1 MAWYDN
7 GLQGSNGGVA
17 WPVSGG
23 INQPAIEALFTG
35 ENIYGP
41 AVCGS
46 IALGSNSSGS
56 YTVLLNTFSTGA
68 QIYDEITP
76 EPFNT
81 TLYLNETF
89 PALPARA
96 VWHKHNFYMKKGQ
109 DRFDLYD
116 GQSQTGW
123 SYLVEVTS
131 GLQENLFSIYGYGYW
146 KSQPANKATFEYQTS
161 FPRGG
166 QDAGL
171 TNQYACV
178 RSGNDIDFYAIGRAC
193 EVGPFPGGNTKYKF
207 DAPCSFL
214 FRIPASLLNNPAL
227 FDPNND
233 SFTPTDTGDGDGGGG
248 NIPGLPISPDYPGDD
263 IDFPGLPTG
272 ADAFGFGKLTMFKP
286 TAAQLSDALDIL
298 YTDSTDTSSIEKI
311 VESFYK
317 WFYKPEQYC
326 VALMISPVSVTAT
339 TSRKIMFGKY
349 DSGVFADY
357 VASQYHIVD
366 CGYIDVPLKFGSFVD
381 FEPYAKA
388 KLYLPFVGFRSIN
401 ANEVMGGR
409 IAIKYYVDILT
420 GSAVAQVKVSKPQSN
435 SSILYTYECNVCV
448 QIPIT
453 SNNYNTVISSLLQ
466 AGLAVGVAGMGVAMG
481 TMAGGA
487 AMYAGASNAISG
499 AAGAGSAMGAP
510 DVTQSGQLTSNT
522 GVLCYPYPYIT
533 IQMPVPT
540 SPSNY
545 TTEKGRPSNIFMPLR
560 NCSGFTVISDLH
572 IDIPGAYG
580 EEINQIRDAF
590 RRGVYM

>member
-89 PALPARA
+89 PAVPARA

-116 GQSQTGW
+116 GQSQTAW
-123 SYLVEVTS
+123 SYLVETGS

-146 KSQPANKATFEYQTS
+146 KAQPTNEATFEYQTS

-166 QDAGL
+166 QDAGM
-171 TNQYACV
+171 TNQYAAV

-193 EVGPFPGGNTKYKF
+193 EVGPFPGGNTKYRF

-214 FRIPASLLNNPAL
+214 FRIPESLLNNPAL

-248 NIPGLPISPDYPGDD
+248 NIPGLPISDDYPGDN
-263 IDFPGLPTG
+263 IDFPDLPTG
-272 ADAFGFGKLTMFKP
+272 ANAFGFSRLTMYKP
-286 TAAQLSDALDIL
+286 TDSNLADALDIL
-298 YTDSTDTSSIEKI
+298 YTDSDESTLETIIESCK
-311 VESFYK
+311 K
-317 WFYKPEQYC
+317 WWYKPEQYC
-326 VALMISPVSVTAT
+326 ISLMISPVDATASNSKT
-339 TSRKIMFGKY
+339 IKFGKY
-349 DSGVFADY
+349 DSEVYAPY
-357 VASQYHIVD
+357 LSSQYHIVD

-388 KLYLPFVGFRSIN
+388 KIYLPYVGFRSIN
-401 ANEVMGGR
+401 INEIMGGR
-409 IAIKYYVDILT
+409 IAIKYYVDMLT
-420 GSAVAQVKVSKPQSN
+420 GSAVCMMKVSKPSSN
-435 SSILYTYECNVCV
+435 TSVLYTYECNVAT
-448 QIPIT
+448 QIPLT
-453 SNNYNTVISSLLQ
+453 SNNYDTVVSNLLQ
-466 AGLAVGVAGMGVAMG
+466 AGVSAGMVAAG
-481 TMAGGA
+481 IATGGA
-487 AMYAGASNAISG
+487 ASAPAVFAGASG
-499 AAGAGSAMGAP
+499 AAQSVIGAGSSAGSPEM
-510 DVTQSGQLTSNT
+510 TQCGQLTSNT
-522 GVLCYPYPYIT
+522 GVMCVPYPYIA

-540 SPSNY
+540 TPSNY
-545 TTEKGRPSNIFMPLR
+545 TSEKGRPSNIFMPLR